1 MRRSV
6 KHALWLLAILCLE
19 VAIYAPNFKKFFCGD
34 SLFYLSRVLE
44 DWVDVVA
51 KFRSPDGLGQYRPLA
66 YVLFSYVIY
75 PVAGLDLFRNHIFPL
90 LFHGANT
97 VLAYFVA
104 RHIFADGWRPL
115 MAAFFFGVSSIGA
128 YVTYDNTFV
137 PDYLY
142 VFFFLGA
149 SLSLCRS
156 LEKNFPWNYTLAL
169 VLFLLALLS
178 KEAAVSFA
186 AGALILLLLAISVR
200 QPTEGISSGGSVAPE
215 GNLHAGWKRKSR
227 VVLMCVPFALVTV
240 AYIGWHLAVK
250 GGNLYPSDPSQP
262 HRLEISWRNAQSK
275 FPAFVQATGLSTSM
289 GAEWYDLVVQIPLMI
304 WLTWVVI
311 CTLRGA
317 LRGKHIFM
325 AGALWSMATI
335 APALFVT
342 AQTWEHNLYLPTLG
356 LAWIFAQSAGEVRW
370 ANRFGG
376 VLAGAIVVV
385 VTVATAGNAMAVRQ
399 SSWMAVGSKITENC
413 LSDIRRIQPP
423 VSSNTLL
430 YVEESRGE
438 KIAWHF
444 DSGQFPGTLLSDR
457 SIRMRF
463 WDDGRPAP
471 TERMLETG
479 RVVLLKYIDGR
490 LYDVTRRRRL
500 EKLDTW
506 SYRIR
511 DHWKR
516 GATASVTADSE
527 VADPVWNRVD
537 ETSFFPFS
545 FGLNGDGRDTLV
557 QVPGIVY
564 SHLLP
569 EIVPGSKLRI
579 GLGLASAG
587 GGGVFAEVSLEGAG
601 SGKTLYSRRLT
612 AENSPGEHGWDDQV
626 IDLGGLQGA
635 GYRLKLLAEALPAEA
650 ARPNW
655 VEWGPLDLVPPMA
668 QNLELPPPIQPVQ
681 PSGIRIHPPRIRKGE
696 VATIEVIGGAEME
709 VDCRYTLDSSP
720 VRSLMSWLTTDASG
734 RQHVSVNTPG
744 HYVITAIRN
753 ALRPDWVPI
762 HYEWDCLP

>member
-1 MRRSV
+1 MRRSA
-6 KHALWLLAILCLE
+6 KHAVWLMVILCLE

-51 KFRSPDGLGQYRPLA
+51 KFRSPDGLGQYRPLT
-66 YVLFSYVIY
+66 YVLYSYVIY
-75 PVAGLDLFRNHIFPL
+75 PIAGLNLFLNHLFPL

-104 RHIFADGWRPL
+104 RHVFAENRRAL
-115 MAAFFFGVSSIGA
+115 LAAFFFGVSTVGA
-128 YVTYDNTFV
+128 YITYDNTFI

-149 SLSLCRS
+149 LLSLCRS
-156 LEKNFPWNYTLAL
+156 LEKSFPWNYTLAL
-169 VLFLLALLS
+169 VFFLLALLS

-186 AGALILLLLAISVR
+186 AGALILLLLATGTR
-200 QPTEGISSGGSVAPE
+200 QPTGKISPGGSVTPE
-215 GNLHAGWKRKSR
+215 RNLDAGWKLKWS
-227 VVLMCVPFALVTV
+227 VGLMCIPFALVTL

-262 HRLEISWRNAQSK
+262 HRLEISWRNVQSK
-275 FPAFVQATGLSTSM
+275 FPALGQAVGLSSPM
-289 GAEWYDLVVQIPLMI
+289 GAEWYDLVVQILLMI

-317 LRGKHIFM
+317 LHGKSIFL
-325 AGALWSMATI
+325 AGALWSIATI

-342 AQTWEHNLYLPTLG
+342 AQTWEHNLYLPMLG
-356 LAWIFAQSAGEVRW
+356 LSWIFAQCASEVRS
-370 ANRFGG
+370 ANRLGA
-376 VLAGAIVVV
+376 VLAGTIVVV
-385 VTVATAGNAMAVRQ
+385 VAGATAKNAMAVRQ

-413 LSDIRRIQPP
+413 LVDIRRIQPP
-423 VSSNTLL
+423 ISSNTLL
-430 YVEESRGE
+430 YIEESKGE

-471 TERMLETG
+471 AEKMLETG

-500 EKLDTW
+500 EKIDIW

-516 GATASVTADSE
+516 GTTAPVTADSE
-527 VADPVWNRVD
+527 IAGPVWNRLD
-537 ETSFFPFS
+537 ETSFFPS
-545 FGLNGDGRDTLV
+545 SLGLNGIGRDTLV

-564 SHLLP
+564 SHPLP

-579 GLGLASAG
+579 GVALASAG
-587 GGGVFAEVSLEGAG
+587 GGGVFAEVNLEGAG
-601 SGKTLYSRRLT
+601 SRKTLYSRSLRVKD
-612 AENSPGEHGWDDQV
+612 SPGGHGWDDQV
-626 IDLGGLQGA
+626 IDLGGLQGT
-635 GYRLKLLAEALPAEA
+635 GYQVKLLAEALPGEA

-668 QNLELPPPIQPVQ
+668 QTLELPPPVVPIQ
-681 PSGIRIHPPRIRKGE
+681 PSGIRIHPARIRKGE

-709 VDCRYTLDSSP
+709 IDCRYTLDSSP

-734 RQHVSVNTPG
+734 RQQLSVNTPG

-753 ALRPDWVPI
+753 ALRPDWVSI
-762 HYEWDCLP
+762 YYEWDCRP